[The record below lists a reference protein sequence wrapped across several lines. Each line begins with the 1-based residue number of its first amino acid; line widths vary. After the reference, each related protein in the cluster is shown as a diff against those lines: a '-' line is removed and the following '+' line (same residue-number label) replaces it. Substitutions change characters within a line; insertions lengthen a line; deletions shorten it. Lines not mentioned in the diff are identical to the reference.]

1 MANNSQKLIDSTR
14 RVVYK
19 LTGDAAETRVLK
31 IDAGALAYSLNAN
44 NYIMTGS
51 DRKSNYGLALKKV
64 IHSVSGGYVE
74 ISTDGDTGNTIIN
87 LSGAGTMALAEG
99 GEPMTINC
107 ASYAN
112 STGNIFLAMVGG
124 SGSPANTYTV
134 ILDFRKLPYSYD
146 QGQTADPKAFNV

>member
-1 MANNSQKLIDSTR
+1 MANNSQKIIDSTR

-19 LTGDAAETRVLK
+19 FTGDAAETRVLK
-31 IDAGALAYSLNAN
+31 IDAGALAYALNAN
-44 NYIMTGS
+44 GYIMTGS

-64 IHSVSGGYVE
+64 VHSISGGYVE
-74 ISTDGDTGNTIIN
+74 ISTDGDAGNTIIN

-99 GEPMTINC
+99 GDPISINC

-112 STGNIFLAMVGG
+112 STGNIFLSMIGG
-124 SGSPANTYTV
+124 SGAPANTYTV
-134 ILDFRKLPYSYD
+134 ILDFRKLAYSYD